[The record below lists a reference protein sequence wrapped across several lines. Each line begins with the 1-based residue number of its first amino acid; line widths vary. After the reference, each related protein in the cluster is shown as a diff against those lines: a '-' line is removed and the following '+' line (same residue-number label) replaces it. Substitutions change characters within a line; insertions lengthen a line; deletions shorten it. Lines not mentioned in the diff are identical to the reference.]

1 MIENNQKT
9 SLLVQA
15 QLPEYVQ
22 DNPEY
27 ANFRLFLKAYYE
39 WMEQNGNVTE
49 RSKNLLSYK
58 DIDRTTDEFLDYFT
72 NEFLPYFPKE
82 TLISKQ
88 QAVKVAKQ
96 LYQTKG
102 TPASY
107 QFLFRIL
114 FDSDFDYFNTKEA
127 VLRASDGIWYVAKS
141 LKLSSSDPN
150 LLNIANYRL
159 FGETTKSIAT
169 IETSVLAGTKTE
181 VFISNI
187 ERLFESGEFVRV
199 VDNNN
204 QDVLFGGQP
213 LRAKIVGQI
222 SQIRINPKN
231 RGLLYQ
237 PGDPVVVYDGL
248 SSNTGLGAT
257 AEVGSTTAGSIQRIN
272 VLTGGYGYTAY
283 PNTLIDI
290 TKAPGA
296 NAIIGSLNPAS
307 ANIANVGYF
316 PIDSIALK
324 KDIILSNSNY
334 FFTNAVSANINTKL
348 SDAFT
353 FKSFTTYPISSVLV
367 INGGGGITEVP
378 EVSAKSYYPSDNENR
393 AALVSSLGMLG
404 PIQIVNRGY
413 AYQANDVIVF
423 TGGSGI
429 GARANVLTVN
439 ATGAIMTVGYVPR
452 DQKDYPLGGIGYKT
466 TDLPSLSVTSQH
478 GGGAE
483 LYVPNIL
490 GEGASFSPIVDRA
503 GSVTTINVTE
513 PGEDYISSPNVSLRV
528 QDIVVANVSLYNLP
542 TKGDVLYQGVDLENA
557 TYIATVDS
565 VTLLSPDDDPDLS
578 IYNLR
583 VFNYNSN
590 PVPTLPLVIDK
601 GIYLV
606 MNNTKYNSNYNDNG
620 VRNYGDGTAKANAT
634 FLNGLVI
641 SQGQYLNSRGQPSS
655 FDVLQNEV
663 YNNFTYQITV
673 EKEIEKYRSVL
684 LNLLHPTGMN
694 VIGRFALKANAT
706 LNMDGF
712 EALNQGYPLSY
723 FTGVDISTA
732 TMVANF
738 TNKSNNIIKLDNL
751 NGNVPSDF
759 VDIGNTYIEIIPT
772 NGPNVHSEI
781 VAVNDT
787 TGEVTIDSNVWLTFG
802 NVAVVTANSGQNT
815 LVVQSL
821 TGTYST
827 ENNGVYSNTAY
838 PLMDIV
844 YIGDTIK
851 VATNTQRVVTDID
864 FENNII
870 TVDSNFGSSINS
882 YMSVNRTFV
891 ANSSTNSDQIRL
903 YNPVG
908 SQY

>member
-39 WMEQNGNVTE
+39 WMEQDGNVTE

-72 NEFLPYFPKE
+72 NDFLPYFPQE

-88 QAVKVAKQ
+88 QAVKVARQ
-96 LYQTKG
+96 LYQSKG

-141 LKLSSSDPN
+141 LKLASSDTN

-169 IETSVLAGTKTE
+169 VETSVLAGTKTE

-187 ERLFESGEFVRV
+187 QRLFESGEFVRV

-204 QDVLFGGQP
+204 QDVLFDGQP

-222 SQIRINPKN
+222 NQIKIDPKR

-237 PGDPVVVYDGL
+237 PGDPVIVYNGL

-257 AEVGSTTAGSIQRIN
+257 AVVGTTTAGAIQRIN
-272 VLTGGYGYTAY
+272 VLTGGYGYTAF
-283 PNTLIDI
+283 PNTLISI

-296 NAIIGSLNPAS
+296 NAVIGSLDPSA
-307 ANIANVGYF
+307 ANIANVGLF

-324 KDIILSNSNY
+324 KDILLSNANY

-353 FKSFTTYPISSVLV
+353 FESFTTYPISSVLV
-367 INGGGGITEVP
+367 INGGGGITEIP
-378 EVSAKSYYPSDNENR
+378 EVSAQSYYPSDNQDR
-393 AALVSSLGMLG
+393 AAQLASLGMLG
-404 PIQIVNRGY
+404 PIQITNRGQGY
-413 AYQANDVIVF
+413 VANDVIVF
-423 TGGSGI
+423 TGGSGT

-439 ATGAIMTVGYVPR
+439 GTGAIMTVGYIPR
-452 DQKDYPLGGIGYKT
+452 DLRDYPLGGMGYKS
-466 TDLPSLSVTSQH
+466 TDLPSLSVQSS
-478 GGGAE
+478 GGSDAE

-490 GEGASFSPIVDRA
+490 GAGATFAPIVDRA
-503 GSVTTINVTE
+503 GSVTTINIIE
-513 PGEDYISSPNVSLRV
+513 PGEDYIAAPNVSLKV

-542 TKGDVLYQGVDLENA
+542 TKGDVIYQGVDVENSS
-557 TYIATVDS
+557 YLATVDS
-565 VTLLSPDDDPDLS
+565 VTLLTPDDDPALS

-590 PVPTLPLVIDK
+590 PVPNLPLVIDK

-620 VRNYGDGTAKANAT
+620 IRNYGDGSAKANAT

-641 SQGQYLNSRGQPSS
+641 SQGQYLNTRGQPSS

-694 VIGRFALKANAT
+694 VIGRYALKANAI
-706 LNMDGF
+706 LNMNAV

-723 FTGVDISTA
+723 FTGVDTSTA

-751 NGNVPSDF
+751 NGNLPSDF
-759 VDIGNTYIEIIPT
+759 IDVGNTYIEIIPT
-772 NGPNVHSEI
+772 NGPNIHSEI
-781 VAVNDT
+781 VTVNDT
-787 TGEVTIDSNVWLTFG
+787 TGEITIDSNVWLTFG

-864 FENNII
+864 FQNNII

-882 YMSVNRTFV
+882 YMSVNRTFI